1 MNVKT
6 FCIKIYFIWLIFVYL
21 SNARLFFILYQNI
34 WNLKKLRHIIKHGF
48 FLSWQFNDILMR
60 IKFPPLSRHREAHWT
75 DLCLWTVQIHT
86 ELHGGM
92 LEVASCL
99 CDRVPVWIWF
109 CKCAGWNLWRPLYET
124 GSREITL
131 SDKT

>member
-1 MNVKT
+1 MT
-6 FCIKIYFIWLIFVYL
+6 DICIFIKCQIILYIISKHLKFKCIIWLWL
-21 SNARLFFILYQNI
+21 NN
-34 WNLKKLRHIIKHGF
+34 LRHIIKHGF